1 MTKAYSLFVFLL
13 SFILLLLGVSC
24 KEEGTVVLQEPTESS
39 KQYKFKETEFFELSN
54 EGENIVESWS
64 VYNELERSLKKLP
77 KSKLEDLRIESS
89 KLVRYADSL
98 STNLPAQIDIMMI
111 QARLDVV
118 LTRFNL
124 LKQSA
129 EAIIVDS
136 LALHMNY
143 DESVLAFNALLH
155 QIEEK
160 IQKDKILKQEERNF
174 EAELN
179 QRHRDSIFRLELQ
192 REERE
197 IRELK

>member
-1 MTKAYSLFVFLL
+1 MTKAYSSFVFLL
-13 SFILLLLGVSC
+13 SFFLLLLGVSC

-39 KQYKFKETEFFELSN
+39 KQYKFKKAEFFELSN
-54 EGENIVESWS
+54 EAENIVESWS

-77 KSKLEDLRIESS
+77 QSKLEDLRVESS

-98 STNLPAQIDIMMI
+98 STSLPTQIDIMMI

-118 LTRFNL
+118 LTRFHL
-124 LKQSA
+124 LQQTA
-129 EAIIVDS
+129 DAILVDS
-136 LALHMNY
+136 LALYKNY
-143 DESVLAFNALLH
+143 DESILAFNALLH

-160 IQKDKILKQEERNF
+160 IQKDKILKQEEHNF